1 MDAEKKLNE
10 QELDE
15 GIELSDE
22 ALEGIVGGVDLRKL
36 SPTIVEGDDANDLTD
51 SYRSGVIRKTV
62 IK

>member
-15 GIELSDE
+15 GVELSDE

-36 SPTIVEGDDANDLTD
+36 SPTIVESDDANDLTD